1 MIVSK
6 SYDTVAKALNTQT
19 SEEPPTPDSLDSLEA
34 VMFKAGLK
42 HLQQELRVAKAQARP
57 RSLDECA
64 AAYHVSKWVV
74 ANLVKRHELPTERVG
89 KSIVLDIAEL
99 QPYLGRLPE

>member
-1 MIVSK
+1 VIVSK
-6 SYDTVAKALNTQT
+6 SFDTVAKALNT
-19 SEEPPTPDSLDSLEA
+19 EPPTPDGLDSLES
-34 VMFKAGLK
+34 VMFKAGLR

-74 ANLVKRHELPTERVG
+74 ANLVKRHDLKTERVG
-89 KSIVLDIAEL
+89 KSIVLDIRDLE
-99 QPYLGRLPE
+99 PYLGKLPG